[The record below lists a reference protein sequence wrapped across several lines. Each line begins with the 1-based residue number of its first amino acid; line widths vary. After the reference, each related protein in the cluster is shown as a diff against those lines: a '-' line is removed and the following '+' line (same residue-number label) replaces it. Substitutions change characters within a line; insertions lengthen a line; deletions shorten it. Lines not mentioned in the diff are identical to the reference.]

1 MLDEKLKEMREEENK
16 SIGRGRKLVGSF
28 VIINIVV
35 TLLTWIL
42 SIYSWYIALISI
54 AISLLIYFLSVT
66 KFIWMINSL
75 YRSYWY
81 LAIVFSMMNQE
92 LELLLLLICV
102 FIIAFD
108 IYSSITLIFSKDC
121 DNYLYEIKSRK

>member
-16 SIGRGRKLVGSF
+16 SISRGRKLVGSF

-54 AISLLIYFLSVT
+54 AISLLIYFFNDESRTRIVT
-66 KFIWMINSL
+66 FNNLCFYHCI
-75 YRSYWY
+75 
-81 LAIVFSMMNQE
+81 
-92 LELLLLLICV
+92 
-102 FIIAFD
+102 
-108 IYSSITLIFSKDC
+108 
-121 DNYLYEIKSRK
+121 